1 MMREKVVFK
10 RSIETQNPVTGNLI
24 NTVSTYYEP
33 KGASVREITPS
44 VDTIVQKQ
52 ELSTLIEVVIRYNP
66 SVVIQNG
73 DQIEWRGYY
82 FTALAPKV
90 DPLRRY
96 ISIRAFSAMETTNRN
111 GSPS

>member
-1 MMREKVVFK
+1 MREKVVFK

-52 ELSTLIEVVIRYNP
+52 DLGTLIEVVIRYNP

-73 DQIEWRGYY
+73 DQIEWRGFY
-82 FTALAPKV
+82 FTSLAPKV

-96 ISIRAFSAMETTNRN
+96 VTIKAFSAMETTNRN

>member
-52 ELSTLIEVVIRYNP
+52 DLGTLIEVVIRYNP

-73 DQIEWRGYY
+73 DQIEWRGFY
-82 FTALAPKV
+82 FTSLAPKV

-96 ISIRAFSAMETTNRN
+96 VTIKAFSAMETTNRN

>member
-52 ELSTLIEVVIRYNP
+52 DLGTLIEVVIRYNP

-73 DQIEWRGYY
+73 DQIEWRGFY
-82 FTALAPKV
+82 FTSLAPKV

-96 ISIRAFSAMETTNRN
+96 ITIKAFSAMETTNRN

>member
-1 MMREKVVFK
+1 MREKVVFK

-44 VDTIVQKQ
+44 LDTIVQKQ
-52 ELSTLIEVVIRYNP
+52 ELGTLIEVVIRYNP
-66 SVVIQNG
+66 SVIIQNG
-73 DQIEWRGYY
+73 DQIEWRGFY
-82 FTALAPKV
+82 FTSLAPKV

-96 ISIRAFSAMETTNRN
+96 VTIKAFSAMETTNRN

>member
-52 ELSTLIEVVIRYNP
+52 ELGTLIEVVIRYNP
-66 SVVIQNG
+66 SVIIQNG
-73 DQIEWRGYY
+73 DQIEWRGFY
-82 FTALAPKV
+82 FTSLAPKV

-96 ISIRAFSAMETTNRN
+96 VTIKAFSAMETTNRN

>member
-10 RSIETQNPVTGNLI
+10 RSIQTQDPVTGQLI
-24 NTVSTYYEP
+24 NTVSIYYEP
-33 KGASVREITPS
+33 KGASVKEITPS
-44 VDTIVQKQ
+44 VDVVAQKQ
-52 ELSTLIEVVIRYNP
+52 DLSTLIEVLIRYNP
-66 SVVIQNG
+66 SVAIQNG

-96 ISIRAFSAMETTNRN
+96 ITIKAFSAMETTDRN
-111 GSPS
+111 GTQS

>member
-1 MMREKVVFK
+1 MREKVVFK

-52 ELSTLIEVVIRYNP
+52 DLGTLIEVVIRYNP
-66 SVVIQNG
+66 CVVIQNG

-82 FTALAPKV
+82 FTSLAPKV

-96 ISIRAFSAMETTNRN
+96 ITIKAFSAMETTNRN

>member
-52 ELSTLIEVVIRYNP
+52 ELGTLIEVVIRYNP

-73 DQIEWRGYY
+73 DQIEWRGFY
-82 FTALAPKV
+82 FTSLAPKV

-96 ISIRAFSAMETTNRN
+96 VTIKAFSAMETTNRN

>member
-52 ELSTLIEVVIRYNP
+52 ELGTLIEVVIRYNP
-66 SVVIQNG
+66 SVIIQNG
-73 DQIEWRGYY
+73 DQIEWRGFY
-82 FTALAPKV
+82 FTSLAPKV

-96 ISIRAFSAMETTNRN
+96 ITIKAFSAMETTNRN

>member
-1 MMREKVVFK
+1 VVFK

-52 ELSTLIEVVIRYNP
+52 DLGTLIEVVIRYNP

-82 FTALAPKV
+82 FTSLAPKV

-96 ISIRAFSAMETTNRN
+96 ITIKAFSAMETTNRN

>member
-1 MMREKVVFK
+1 
-10 RSIETQNPVTGNLI
+10 
-24 NTVSTYYEP
+24 
-33 KGASVREITPS
+33 
-44 VDTIVQKQ
+44 
-52 ELSTLIEVVIRYNP
+52 VIRYNP

-82 FTALAPKV
+82 FTSLAPKV

-96 ISIRAFSAMETTNRN
+96 ITIKAFSAMETTNRN

>member
-10 RSIETQNPVTGNLI
+10 RSIETQDPVTGQLI
-24 NTVSTYYEP
+24 NTVSIYYEP
-33 KGASVREITPS
+33 KGASVKEITPS
-44 VDTIVQKQ
+44 VDVVAQKQ
-52 ELSTLIEVVIRYNP
+52 DLSTLIEVVIRYNP
-66 SVVIQNG
+66 SVAIQNG

-96 ISIRAFSAMETTNRN
+96 ITIKAFSAMETTDRN
-111 GSPS
+111 GTQS

>member
-1 MMREKVVFK
+1 MREKVVFK
-10 RSIETQNPVTGNLI
+10 RSTETQNPVTGNLI

-52 ELSTLIEVVIRYNP
+52 DLGTLIEVVIRYNP

-82 FTALAPKV
+82 FTSLAPKV

-96 ISIRAFSAMETTNRN
+96 ITIKAFSAMETTNRN

>member
-1 MMREKVVFK
+1 MREKVVFK

-52 ELSTLIEVVIRYNP
+52 ELGTLIEVVIRYNP
-66 SVVIQNG
+66 SVIIQNG
-73 DQIEWRGYY
+73 DQIEWRGFY
-82 FTALAPKV
+82 FTSLAPKV

-96 ISIRAFSAMETTNRN
+96 ITIKAFSAMETTNRN

>member
-1 MMREKVVFK
+1 MREKVVFK

-52 ELSTLIEVVIRYNP
+52 ELGTLIEVVIRYNP
-66 SVVIQNG
+66 SVIIQNG
-73 DQIEWRGYY
+73 DQIEWRGFY
-82 FTALAPKV
+82 FTSLAPKV

-96 ISIRAFSAMETTNRN
+96 VTIKAFSAMETTNRN

>member
-1 MMREKVVFK
+1 MREKVVFK

-52 ELSTLIEVVIRYNP
+52 ELGTLIEVVIRYNP

-73 DQIEWRGYY
+73 DQIEWRGFY
-82 FTALAPKV
+82 FTSLAPKV
-90 DPLRRY
+90 DLLRRY
-96 ISIRAFSAMETTNRN
+96 VTIKAFSAMETTNRN

>member
-1 MMREKVVFK
+1 MREKVVFK

-52 ELSTLIEVVIRYNP
+52 DLGTLIEVVIRYNP

-73 DQIEWRGYY
+73 DQIEGRGYY
-82 FTALAPKV
+82 FTSLAPKV

-96 ISIRAFSAMETTNRN
+96 ITIKAFSAMETTNRN

>member
-1 MMREKVVFK
+1 MREKVVFK

-52 ELSTLIEVVIRYNP
+52 DLGTLIEVVIRYNP

-73 DQIEWRGYY
+73 DQIEWRGFY
-82 FTALAPKV
+82 FTSLAPKV

-96 ISIRAFSAMETTNRN
+96 ITIKAFSAMETTNRN
-111 GSPS
+111 GGPS

>member
-1 MMREKVVFK
+1 MREKVVFK

-52 ELSTLIEVVIRYNP
+52 ELGTLIEVVIRYNP

-73 DQIEWRGYY
+73 DQIEWRGFY
-82 FTALAPKV
+82 FTSLAPKV

-96 ISIRAFSAMETTNRN
+96 VTIKAFSAMETTNRN

>member
-52 ELSTLIEVVIRYNP
+52 DLGTLIEVVIRYNP
-66 SVVIQNG
+66 CVVIQNG

-82 FTALAPKV
+82 FTSLAPKV

-96 ISIRAFSAMETTNRN
+96 ITIKAFSAMETTNRN

>member
-10 RSIETQNPVTGNLI
+10 RSIQTQDPVTGQLI
-24 NTVSTYYEP
+24 NTVSIYYEP
-33 KGASVREITPS
+33 KGASVKEITPS
-44 VDTIVQKQ
+44 VDVVAQKQ
-52 ELSTLIEVVIRYNP
+52 DLGTLIEVVIRYNP
-66 SVVIQNG
+66 SVAIQNG

-96 ISIRAFSAMETTNRN
+96 ITIKAFSAMETTDRN
-111 GSPS
+111 GTQS

>member
-52 ELSTLIEVVIRYNP
+52 DLGTLIEVVIRYNP

-73 DQIEWRGYY
+73 DQIEWRGFY
-82 FTALAPKV
+82 FTSLAPKV
-90 DPLRRY
+90 DALRRY
-96 ISIRAFSAMETTNRN
+96 VTIKAFSAMETTNRN

>member
-52 ELSTLIEVVIRYNP
+52 DLGTLIEVVIRYNP

-82 FTALAPKV
+82 FTSLAPKV

-96 ISIRAFSAMETTNRN
+96 ITIKAFSAMETTNRN

>member
-1 MMREKVVFK
+1 MREKVVFK

-52 ELSTLIEVVIRYNP
+52 DLGTLIEVVIRYNP

-82 FTALAPKV
+82 FTSLAPKV

-96 ISIRAFSAMETTNRN
+96 ITIKAFSAMETTNRN

>member
-1 MMREKVVFK
+1 MREKVVFK

-52 ELSTLIEVVIRYNP
+52 DLGTLIEVVIRYNP

-73 DQIEWRGYY
+73 DQIEWRGFY
-82 FTALAPKV
+82 FTSLAPKV

-96 ISIRAFSAMETTNRN
+96 ITIKAFSAMETTNRN